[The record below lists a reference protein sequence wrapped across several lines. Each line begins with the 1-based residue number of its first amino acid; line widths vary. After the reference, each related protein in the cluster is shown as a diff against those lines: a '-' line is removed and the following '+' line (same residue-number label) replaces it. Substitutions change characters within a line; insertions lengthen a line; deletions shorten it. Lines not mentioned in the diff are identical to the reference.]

1 MRLSPWY
8 GTSLAERYEISQR
21 IGGHV
26 QKEEIKVLPKCQ
38 AISSVPTALS
48 QSENE
53 PKWVSND
60 RTIVFKWIKEEEIE

>member
-1 MRLSPWY
+1 M
-8 GTSLAERYEISQR
+8 
-21 IGGHV
+21 